1 MRVRLGVVHIDTHT
15 CMQIKLKNGW
25 LFMYLSQNAQ
35 QNPVCVFCFPLSEVR
50 LGQPDL
56 EPPHC
61 VGERL
66 ETGELGECLHPLISD
81 LGRRERGRVEACR
94 AGGAAGKA
102 SKPECE
108 VRVGAEREKTGS
120 FKRCCNFPL
129 STLLNLACGNWKMG
143 WQDEYGWN
151 PVHIFST

>member
-15 CMQIKLKNGW
+15 CMQIKLKSGW

-61 VGERL
+61 VCERL
-66 ETGELGECLHPLISD
+66 ETGELGIGKVPSPADLIF
-81 LGRRERGRVEACR
+81 EPTR
-94 AGGAAGKA
+94 AGTCRGCRAAGKA
-102 SKPECE
+102 SAPECE
-108 VRVGAEREKTGS
+108 SDAKGREKTGFFS
-120 FKRCCNFPL
+120 CCCDFPH

-143 WQDEYGWN
+143 WQDEYRWN
-151 PVHIFST
+151 PV